1 MARNKKPQ
9 KTLLHESSIRRFM
22 KLADIPELSESFF
35 NEKQG
40 YDDEED
46 ESLGMR
52 TGKEADKE
60 QSEKDRRDDSYGKW
74 GKRDETLAEED
85 EEAELH
91 ATEDELG
98 AEDEVADEEAAEL
111 DAAPPAE
118 GDAEITPEAAQ
129 AIVDLAAQLEAS
141 GAVEGAEV
149 EAEVEDIGGE
159 LEAEEE
165 VEDLEEFKGLEEALA
180 GLGIEVVEDRKLNET
195 VRKRVVRRLLKEK
208 RAREREKTVNTLV
221 DNIFARLQKRSKK

>member
-9 KTLLHESSIRRFM
+9 KSLLHESSIRRFM

-98 AEDEVADEEAAEL
+98 A
-111 DAAPPAE
+111 
-118 GDAEITPEAAQ
+118 
-129 AIVDLAAQLEAS
+129 
-141 GAVEGAEV
+141 
-149 EAEVEDIGGE
+149 
-159 LEAEEE
+159 
-165 VEDLEEFKGLEEALA
+165 
-180 GLGIEVVEDRKLNET
+180 
-195 VRKRVVRRLLKEK
+195 
-208 RAREREKTVNTLV
+208 
-221 DNIFARLQKRSKK
+221 